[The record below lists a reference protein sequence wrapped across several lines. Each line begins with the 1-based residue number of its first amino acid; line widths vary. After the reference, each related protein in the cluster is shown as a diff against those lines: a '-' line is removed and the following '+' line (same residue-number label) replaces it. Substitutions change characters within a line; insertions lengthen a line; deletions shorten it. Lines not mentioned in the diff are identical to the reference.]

1 MCLKT
6 WPQKGP
12 LDNFLAQAKSLT
24 SPSALWGLVKCS
36 SDPLGGHREASPVP
50 RRVTQGWAFPGP
62 PLPASVPP
70 QQPPQTQGPRRV
82 SFLES
87 SSVWAAAPSPCLGR
101 FPCVT

>member
-6 WPQKGP
+6 WPQIGP

-50 RRVTQGWAFPGP
+50 RRVTQGWAFPGTSTP
-62 PLPASVPP
+62 CRHNSLPK
-70 QQPPQTQGPRRV
+70 RRV
-82 SFLES
+82 HG
-87 SSVWAAAPSPCLGR
+87 ASP
-101 FPCVT
+101 F